1 MANVSA
7 GRDDKR
13 REGVLISVDAGL
25 TNTIYA
31 GTLVTVDASGNAKAG
46 EANTP
51 FIGVAMEGT
60 GDVEG
65 TKIRVWTE
73 GTFEFNIT
81 SVAATDLGKTVKVGD
96 DNTVA
101 LADENTANNQV
112 VGKIVEVVDTT
123 NGKVR
128 VKI

>member
-7 GRDDKR
+7 DRDDKR

-46 EANTP
+46 ETNTP

-73 GTFEFNIT
+73 GAFEFNIA